1 MKVLKVPSCIG
12 LIPDGNRRF
21 AKENNLPVM
30 EGHRRGA
37 DVLEDFLSWAREK
50 NIKTVIVYG
59 LSEDNLNRPKEELE
73 ALFKLQEE
81 RCYKFLNDPKIHEN
95 QVRIEFYSTNP
106 LVLPTSLRDAIKK
119 LRNATKNYARYCL
132 KILLAWSAQKEIFRA
147 IYKAYEFA
155 RKGLPLPDLTQ
166 FLMIKDYPE
175 LVIRTGGES
184 RISDFLSVQLRYS
197 EIYVINKYFPA
208 CTREDWEKA
217 LEWFNSRERRFGK

>member
-1 MKVLKVPSCIG
+1 MNVPSCVG

-21 AKENNLPVM
+21 AKENGLPII

-37 DVLEDFLSWAREK
+37 DVLEDFLDWAREK

-59 LSEDNLNRPKEELE
+59 LSEDNLNRPKEELQ
-73 ALFKLQEE
+73 ALFALFEE
-81 RCYKFLNDPKIHEN
+81 RFRKFLNDRKIHEN
-95 QVRIEFYSTNP
+95 EVRIEFYSTNP
-106 LVLPTSLRDAIKK
+106 LALPNSLKDVIKQLK
-119 LRNATKNYARYCL
+119 NATKNYAKYCL
-132 KILLAWSAQKEIFRA
+132 KILLAWSAQKEICRA
-147 IYKAYEFA
+147 LYRAYELA
-155 RKGLPLPDLTQ
+155 RKGLPLPDFKKL
-166 FLMIKDYPE
+166 LVVKDYPD

-184 RISDFLSVQLRYS
+184 RISDFLSIQLRYS